1 MHDHTARLELL
12 PRAPAELVVPEHGEQ
27 VRLVGEEGELHG
39 RDAASAPR
47 LLPVVERMGD
57 LARRGDAVDA
67 REANP
72 LDVSDDCDA
81 HPRSVYHVSR
91 AAPHGRFTG

>member
-1 MHDHTARLELL
+1 MHDHTAGLELL
-12 PRAPAELVVPEHGEQ
+12 SGAPAELVVPEHGEQ
-27 VRLVGEEGELHG
+27 VRFVGEEGELHG

-57 LARRGDAVDA
+57 LARRGEAVDA

-72 LDVSDDCDA
+72 LDVPDDCDA

-91 AAPHGRFTG
+91 GAPRRRFTG